1 MLNFLKQL
9 LTSSCQE
16 DSGSEKGISH
26 EKKIQVATC
35 AIFLEIAK
43 ADEGFTNEE
52 REKIISIMKST
63 FDLSDDYARELIEL
77 AEQAVDRSV
86 SVYEF
91 TDQVNSNFSA
101 DEKYEILMN
110 LWRLIYIDKQLDK
123 YEDFLI
129 KRIGNNLHFGHG
141 EIMAAK
147 LQVKHEMGI

>member
-1 MLNFLKQL
+1 MLKFFKQL
-9 LTSSCQE
+9 LTNNCHE
-16 DSGSEKGISH
+16 DSGSEKGMSH

-43 ADEGFTNEE
+43 ADESFTEDE
-52 REKIISIMKST
+52 RANIIAFMKST
-63 FDLSDDYARELIEL
+63 FDLSDEYANELIEL
-77 AEQAVDRSV
+77 AEQAASESV
-86 SVYEF
+86 SLYEF
-91 TDQVNSNFSA
+91 TGQVNANFSS
-101 DEKYEILMN
+101 DEKYDILTN

-129 KRIGNNLHFGHG
+129 KRIGNNLRFDHR

>member
-9 LTSSCQE
+9 LTNNCNE
-16 DSGSEKGISH
+16 NSGSEKGMSH
-26 EKKIQVATC
+26 EKMIQVATC
-35 AIFLEIAK
+35 AIFLEIAN
-43 ADEGFTNEE
+43 ADEGFTEDE
-52 REKIISIMKST
+52 RAKIISIMKST
-63 FDLSDDYARELIEL
+63 FDLSDEYAHELVEL

-91 TDQVNSNFSA
+91 TDQVNANFSA
-101 DEKYEILMN
+101 EEKYEILTN

-129 KRIGNNLHFGHG
+129 KRIGNNLHFEHR

-147 LQVKHEMGI
+147 LQVKDEMGL

>member
-9 LTSSCQE
+9 LTNTCE
-16 DSGSEKGISH
+16 DNSGSERGMPH

-43 ADEGFTNEE
+43 ADEGFTDDE
-52 REKIISIMKST
+52 RAKIVSIMKST
-63 FDLSDDYARELIEL
+63 FNLSDEYANELIEL
-77 AEQAVDRSV
+77 AQQAVDRSV

-91 TDQVNSNFSA
+91 TDQVNSNFSS

-129 KRIGNNLHFGHG
+129 KRIGNNLHFGHR

-147 LQVKHEMGI
+147 LQVKDELGL